1 MHTGCSARGR
11 TGTCRKMIFR
21 HLRIKR
27 EKAMINTANLKRFLS
42 IGAAVAGS
50 ILIAGQ
56 TNGVSGQTRDPFA
69 KPGWAITREL
79 KGPAVKTG
87 PTVPVDALAPSIEQR
102 IAFFKRLREEAAM
115 NNQPL
120 PKVTSVL
127 TLNEMAVTGIF
138 KTPRGYAAMVEAVP
152 IKLSYTIYPGEK
164 FFDGQLVAVEE
175 NRLVFRRVTKMG
187 KNKFVASVENKTLR
201 KYSTQEEIQ
210 GTAPTEST
218 GKPPETIATY
228 QPAVPADKGA
238 PKAASP
244 VVSPLDEMNSQVP
257 ESETKKA
264 AAKNG
269 KKPVKVAKNK

>member
-1 MHTGCSARGR
+1 
-11 TGTCRKMIFR
+11 MIT
-21 HLRIKR
+21 
-27 EKAMINTANLKRFLS
+27 TANLKRFLAIS
-42 IGAAVAGS
+42 TAVAGS
-50 ILIAGQ
+50 VLIGGHF
-56 TNGVSGQTRDPFA
+56 TETSGQVQAGGRDPFA
-69 KPGWAITREL
+69 KPGWSITRENR
-79 KGPAVKTG
+79 GPVGKKSA
-87 PTVPVDALAPSIEQR
+87 TVSAEALVPNIEQR
-102 IAFFKRLREEAAM
+102 IAFFKHLRETAAM

-175 NRLVFRRVTKMG
+175 NRLVFRKVTKMG

-210 GTAPTEST
+210 GTAPAEST
-218 GKPPETIATY
+218 GKPPEAIATY
-228 QPAVPADKGA
+228 QPPAPADTGA
-238 PKAASP
+238 AKATGP
-244 VVSPLDEMNSQVP
+244 VVSPVDEMNSQVP

-264 AAKNG
+264 AAKG
-269 KKPVKVAKNK
+269 PKKPVKVAKNK